1 MKNLSMS
8 VISRYYWN
16 ISIELTP
23 FYTTYHYLYDIPILN
38 TFHKQ
43 SSISIYYSVP
53 HDLWMCTCMNIL
65 NKEYGTPCMLS
76 FQSHFNTLKHRRQAR
91 QASDPPLLWISRQ
104 TDKAKSILCPGS
116 LVLWSRHSKWKGIVL
131 TSKFL
136 PSLKATIFIHTLS
149 SLSKLW

>member
-23 FYTTYHYLYDIPILN
+23 IYTTYHCLYDIQILN

-53 HDLWMCTCMNIL
+53 RDLCMCTWM
-65 NKEYGTPCMLS
+65 KEYGTPCMLS

-91 QASDPPLLWISRQ
+91 QASATPPLWISRQ

-116 LVLWSRHSKWKGIVL
+116 LVLWGRHSIWKGIVL